1 MRQRVPEAVF
11 FQRKG
16 VGGLASARSSTWGSG
31 ARGFA
36 AAVACALAVGPVAAA
51 QTPLQVLHWW
61 TSAGERRAVQ
71 VLGQQMAAE
80 GLQWQDAAI
89 PGGAGIGAAKVLRG
103 RVLAGDAPQ
112 ATQIIGASIAGW
124 AELGLL
130 LELDEVAAAGQWSTA
145 LFPTIDALL
154 HHRGHVVAAP
164 LGIHRINTLFV
175 NRALLAR
182 HGLALPRSWA
192 DLEQLAQRL
201 QQAGVVPLAQSSE
214 PWQVATLFENL
225 LLASAS
231 AELYRE
237 LFVQHLPK
245 ALDDPRFTEAL
256 LRLRRLKGWTR
267 QPLGEQTWTE
277 SLRQVRAG
285 EAAMLVMGDW
295 AKGELAAWGDGAEEA
310 LACLSTPGT
319 EPYHLYS
326 VDTLVMFAADFSH
339 QAAQEKLARL
349 LLTPQ
354 LQQEYN
360 RTKGSVSVRR
370 DADPARMDA
379 CARASWTAFAQGP
392 GAQVPSLTHR
402 MATDETSRDA
412 LISEL
417 HRFFVNDAMSPAE
430 LRRRLTSMLRVLQA
444 RRARP

>member
-1 MRQRVPEAVF
+1 MKGMAV
-11 FQRKG
+11 
-16 VGGLASARSSTWGSG
+16 LTSARSVTWSSA
-31 ARGFA
+31 ARGIA
-36 AAVACALAVGPVAAA
+36 AAIACALAAGPLVAAPA
-51 QTPLQVLHWW
+51 QLQVLHWW

-71 VLGQQMAAE
+71 VLVQQMARE

-130 LELDEVAAAGQWSTA
+130 LELDEVAAVGQWSAA
-145 LFPTIDALL
+145 LFPTVEALL
-154 HHRGHVVAAP
+154 RHRGHFVAAP

-182 HGLALPRSWA
+182 QGLALPRSWA
-192 DLEQLAQRL
+192 DFEKLAQRL
-201 QQAGVVPLAQSSE
+201 QRAGVVPLAQSSE
-214 PWQVATLFENL
+214 PWQVATLFENV

-237 LFVQHLPK
+237 LFVQHDPK

-256 LRLRRLKGWTR
+256 LRLRQLKGWMR
-267 QPLGEQTWTE
+267 QPLGEQPWNE

-295 AKGELAAWGDGAEEA
+295 AKGELAAWGDGADEEV
-310 LACLSTPGT
+310 ACLSTPGT
-319 EPYHLYS
+319 EPHHLYS

-354 LQQEYN
+354 LQQDYN
-360 RTKGSVSVRR
+360 QAKGSVSVRR
-370 DADPARMDA
+370 DADVARMDA
-379 CARASWTAFAQGP
+379 CARASWTAFAHGRDV
-392 GAQVPSLTHR
+392 QVPSLTHR
-402 MATDETSRDA
+402 MATDETSRHA
-412 LISEL
+412 LIGEL
-417 HRFFVNDAMSPAE
+417 HRFFVNDAMKPAE
-430 LRRRLTSMLRVLQA
+430 LRRRLAPTLRALQA